1 MASWMTID
9 SDCEKD
15 PEPINCLRRLCE
27 HLAAESYR
35 MHTTDINYGKAS
47 LGYQPPPLTST
58 YAAVN
63 KDQLVATRCTRFAK
77 YSL

>member
-1 MASWMTID
+1 MMYFVKKKFIVQSIFF
-9 SDCEKD
+9 
-15 PEPINCLRRLCE
+15 RLCGQ
-27 HLAAESYR
+27 LAAESYR
-35 MHTTDINYGKAS
+35 RQTTKINDGKAS